1 MTDSFKQPALDFFLE
16 KFPELNFISNYP
28 LSELTY
34 FKIGGPAEIM
44 VEINKRKDLIDLI
57 KVCRDNKIDFVV
69 LGGASNVI
77 VSDEGLKKLVIVTS
91 NNNLETVDDQ
101 VDDQKNISNDST
113 LIRVDCGIK
122 TSDLVTK
129 TVSMG
134 LTGLEP
140 FFGVP
145 GKLGG
150 AVYNNSHFQT
160 ELIGNYIA
168 QVEVLTPQNQI
179 IWISQSEC
187 QFNYDYSRFQESGEI
202 ILRVEFLLKKGD
214 KQKSKQIIRNS
225 MIYRSKTQPLHLPSS
240 GCIFKNVKNTP
251 KLKKLFNDFANREFI
266 SAGFLI
272 DRAGLKGLREGGIEV
287 SAKHAAFMVNHKGGK
302 AKDLRKLIKKVK
314 ENVYDKYGVELKEEV
329 FWLE

>member
-1 MTDSFKQPALDFFLE
+1 MTTSVNQDMLDLLQA
-16 KFPELNFISNYP
+16 KFSNLNFIRDYP

-44 VEINKRKDLIDLI
+44 VEVNQRNDLVNL
-57 KVCRDNKIDFVV
+57 VRFCRDNQIDFLV

-77 VSDEGLKKLVIVTS
+77 VSDEGLKKVVIVTTNS
-91 NNNLETVDDQ
+91 DIETVGAQ
-101 VDDQKNISNDST
+101 RSNLDGFSIDST
-113 LIRVDCGIK
+113 LIRADSGIK

-129 TVSMG
+129 TVVMG

-140 FFGVP
+140 FLGVP

-150 AVYNNSHFQT
+150 AIFNNSHFQT
-160 ELIGNYIA
+160 ELIGDYVT
-168 QVEVLTPQNQI
+168 QVEVLTTQNHV
-179 IWISQSEC
+179 IWIPKNEC
-187 QFNYDYSRFQESGEI
+187 QFEYDFSRFQKSKEI
-202 ILRVEFLLKKGD
+202 ILRVEFSLKKGD
-214 KQKSKQIIRNS
+214 KQQSKQLIRNS

-251 KLKKLFNDFANREFI
+251 QLRKLFKDFEDREFI

-272 DRAGLKGLREGGIEV
+272 DQAGLKGLREGGIEV
-287 SAKHAAFMVNHKGGK
+287 STKHAAFMVNHGDGK

-314 ENVYDKYGVELKEEV
+314 QKVYDKFGVELKEEV
-329 FWLE
+329 FWIE